1 MYQEDF
7 NEDNPITSNDFSV
20 EDLKRNLNE
29 TNLVLLETLK
39 GRYMQE
45 LIGSMV
51 FFIFNEICQN
61 KVQNEDTINKDN
73 TVAKIFFSSWLD
85 NAKKRSKK
93 EILEINNKLK
103 DNKMNFLGAI
113 SNYSLPSTE
122 DYQEIYNKALSEVQK
137 VFQKNTEV

>member
-7 NEDNPITSNDFSV
+7 NENEPIESNDFSV
-20 EDLKRNLNE
+20 EDLKRNLDE
-29 TNLVLLETLK
+29 TNLALLETLK
-39 GRYMQE
+39 NRYMQE

-61 KVQNEDTINKDN
+61 KNPESDTQTKENSI
-73 TVAKIFFSSWLD
+73 AKMFFSSWL
-85 NAKKRSKK
+85 NSVKKRAKK

-122 DYQEIYNKALSEVQK
+122 DYQDIYNKALLEVQK
-137 VFQKNTEV
+137 VFQKNT

>member
-7 NEDNPITSNDFSV
+7 NEDDPITSNDFSV

-137 VFQKNTEV
+137 VFQKNTEI

>member
-7 NEDNPITSNDFSV
+7 NEDNSITSNDFSV

>member
-103 DNKMNFLGAI
+103 DSKMNFLGAI

>member
-7 NEDNPITSNDFSV
+7 NEDNSITSNDFSV

-137 VFQKNTEV
+137 VFQKNTEI

>member
-61 KVQNEDTINKDN
+61 KTLNEDIINKDN

-85 NAKKRSKK
+85 NAKKKSKK

-122 DYQEIYNKALSEVQK
+122 DYQEIYNKALLEVQK
-137 VFQKNTEV
+137 IFQKNTEV

>member
-61 KVQNEDTINKDN
+61 KAQNEDTINKDN

>member
-61 KVQNEDTINKDN
+61 KPQNGDIINKDN

-85 NAKKRSKK
+85 NAKKRSKR

-137 VFQKNTEV
+137 VFQKNTEI